1 MRECVKFELKE
12 QDKSGF
18 FMHLNC
24 TTELKT
30 YIKLTV
36 NKSNYK
42 PHISNLFR
50 FDNSN
55 GTIDFV
61 HEINS
66 AGRGRHFNK
75 TATKNSITFLF
86 IY

>member
-1 MRECVKFELKE
+1 MR
-12 QDKSGF
+12 
-18 FMHLNC
+18 LNC
-24 TTELKT
+24 KTELKT
-30 YIKLTV
+30 YIKSTV

-66 AGRGRHFNK
+66 AGGRHFNK
-75 TATKNSITFLF
+75 TATKN
-86 IY
+86 